1 MLIETWAV
9 AIIFILATA
18 SSCLCSLG
26 WRHEEKNSMH
36 LSKKIR
42 ELMAINDFQKKQIQ
56 KLQSE
61 ILILKLNLEEKK
73 K

>member
-1 MLIETWAV
+1 MLIETWVV
-9 AIIFILATA
+9 AIIFILVAA
-18 SSCLCSLG
+18 SLCLCSHG
-26 WRHEEKNSMH
+26 WRHEEKNSVH

-42 ELMAINDFQKKQIQ
+42 ELMAINDFQEKQIQ

-61 ILILKLNLEEKK
+61 ISILKLNLEAKK